1 MLRCAMRVMRKLFL
15 LFRSGLD
22 KASSLEPSLD
32 YDIRGLATAPPPA
45 KSDLSTIRK
54 QLRAA
59 VIEEE
64 VAWLAALSEKDPRL
78 DYGTIYA
85 LIVRLHER
93 RL

>member
-1 MLRCAMRVMRKLFL
+1 
-15 LFRSGLD
+15 
-22 KASSLEPSLD
+22 
-32 YDIRGLATAPPPA
+32 
-45 KSDLSTIRK
+45 
-54 QLRAA
+54 

-64 VAWLAALSEKDPRL
+64 VAWLAALSENDPRL

>member
-1 MLRCAMRVMRKLFL
+1 MRVMRKLFL

-22 KASSLEPSLD
+22 KAFFLEPSPD
-32 YDIRGLATAPPPA
+32 YDIHGLATAPPPT
-45 KSDLSTIRK
+45 KSELSTIRK
-54 QLRAA
+54 QLLTT

-64 VAWLAALSEKDPRL
+64 VAWLAALPAEDPRL